1 METKKIKLH
10 IKKGDQVKV
19 IAGDSKGKTG
29 TILSVSPST
38 HKAIVEGLNIV
49 SRHIKPS
56 ASNPSGSIVKKEAP
70 IHISNLQ
77 FVDAKG
83 TASKI
88 GRKLNAKSSLQKY
101 SKKTG
106 EFID

>member
-1 METKKIKLH
+1 METKKVKLH

-29 TILSVSPST
+29 LVLSVSPAKLT
-38 HKAIVEGLNIV
+38 AIVEGLNIV

-56 ASNPSGSIVKKEAP
+56 ATNPSGSIVKKEAP
-70 IHISNLQ
+70 IQISNLQ
-77 FVDAKG
+77 FIDAKG
-83 TASKI
+83 VASKV
-88 GRKLNAKSSLQKY
+88 GRKLNAKSNIQRY

>member
-29 TILSVSPST
+29 TVISVSPT
-38 HKAIVEGLNIV
+38 NLTAIVEGLNIV

-56 ASNPSGSIVKKEAP
+56 ATNPSGSIVKKEAP
-70 IHISNLQ
+70 IHVSNLQ
-77 FVDAKG
+77 FVDSKG
-83 TASKI
+83 NASKI
-88 GRKLNAKSSLQKY
+88 GRKLNAKSNNQRY

>member
-1 METKKIKLH
+1 
-10 IKKGDQVKV
+10 V
-19 IAGDSKGKTG
+19 IAGDNKGKTG
-29 TILSVSPST
+29 TVLSVSPST
-38 HKAIVEGLNIV
+38 STAIVEGLNVV

-70 IHISNLQ
+70 IHVSNLQ
-77 FVDAKG
+77 YVDAKG
-83 TASKI
+83 VASKV
-88 GRKLNAKSSLQKY
+88 GRKLDAKSKNLRY

>member
-10 IKKGDQVKV
+10 IKKGDTVKV
-19 IAGDSKGKTG
+19 ITGDSKGKTG
-29 TILSVSPST
+29 IILSVSPAKLT
-38 HKAIVEGLNIV
+38 AIVEGLNIV

-56 ASNPSGSIVKKEAP
+56 ATNPSGSIVKKEAP
-70 IHISNLQ
+70 INISNLQ
-77 FVDAKG
+77 FVDSKG
-83 TASKI
+83 NASKI
-88 GRKLNAKSSLQKY
+88 GRKLNAKSSLQRY